1 MKNGIA
7 ASKGYA
13 IGKVF
18 IQQHEEIVIT
28 DEKVTDVAAAKEEL
42 NKALEASKVQ
52 LEAIKA
58 KTLEEIGEHEAQ
70 VFAAHLELLDDPGFA
85 GEMENTIENE
95 SINPMK
101 AVQMVTDTFVMIF
114 ESMEDAYMRERAA
127 DVKDVSKRIISNLA
141 GKGGSDFAI
150 TEKNTV
156 VVAHD
161 LTPSDTAQL
170 DRSLVVGFLTNI
182 GGRTSHSAIMARTLE
197 IPAVVGLGDITTSV
211 KNGDLVIV
219 DGIKGIA
226 IINPSEEVV
235 AEYRAKQEAFKA
247 EQEELKK
254 LIEVKTVTKSGKRVE
269 VCGNIGKPEDIDQ
282 VLANGGDG
290 VGLFR
295 TEFLYMDRDA
305 APTEEEQFE
314 AYKTV
319 LEKANGKQVV
329 IRTLDIGGDKVLPY
343 LPLPEE
349 MNPFLG
355 YRAIRL
361 CLDRKDIFK
370 VQIRALLRAS
380 VYGKL
385 CVMFPMI
392 SGLEEFQAAKEFV
405 EECRAELHAE
415 GVKTSETIQWG
426 IMVEI
431 PAAAVMADELAK
443 YVDFFSI
450 GTNDLIQYTLAA
462 DRMSDEIPGGV
473 RLLPGA
479 LAAADDRFLVAEQ
492 LHVGMVLREVGHV
505 IHGGVHV
512 DQLVHVIAKAVGRRV
527 DAAEGQTAAEDVRAA
542 EIQVDGM
549 GGTQTAAKGDD
560 AGVSVPAVPLP
571 GDLLELGHGLVHDV
585 VEPLL
590 VAADAPVGVAV
601 GV

>member
-1 MKNGIA
+1 MIKGIGASSGIA
-7 ASKGYA
+7 IAKAY
-13 IGKVF
+13 KLVMPDL
-18 IQQHEEIVIT
+18 T
-28 DEKVTDVAAAKEEL
+28 VTQNTVEDVAAEIKKFEDCMAETAK
-42 NKALEASKVQ
+42 Q
-52 LEAIKA
+52 LEAIKEA
-58 KTLEEIGEHEAQ
+58 ASKNLSAEEAAVFDAHALVLQDPELKTQVLDKINNEKLCAEA
-70 VFAAHLELLDDPGFA
+70 ALDAVANSFIA
-85 GEMENTIENE
+85 MFEM
-95 SINPMK
+95 M
-101 AVQMVTDTFVMIF
+101 DDDYF
-114 ESMEDAYMRERAA
+114 RERAA
-127 DVKDVSKRIISNLA
+127 DIKDVSRRLLANLLGKPLPNPALIDEEVVIIA
-141 GKGGSDFAI
+141 D
-150 TEKNTV
+150 
-156 VVAHD
+156 D

-170 DRSLVVGFLTNI
+170 NKNLVRGFATNI

-385 CVMFPMI
+385 AVMFPMI

-415 GVKTSETIQWG
+415 GIATSDSIQWG

-462 DRMSDEIPGGV
+462 DRMSEKVSYLYNPMHPAV
-473 RLLPGA
+473 LRLIKMTIDGA
-479 LAAADDRFLVAEQ
+479 
-492 LHVGMVLREVGHV
+492 HKHGKWVGMCGEMAGDEAA
-505 IHGGVHV
+505 IPT
-512 DQLVHVIAKAVGRRV
+512 LVEYGLDEFSMSATSILNAKK
-527 DAAEGQTAAEDVRAA
+527 
-542 EIQVDGM
+542 II
-549 GGTQTAAKGDD
+549 
-560 AGVSVPAVPLP
+560 
-571 GDLLELGHGLVHDV
+571 LEQ
-585 VEPLL
+585 E
-590 VAADAPVGVAV
+590 
-601 GV
+601 